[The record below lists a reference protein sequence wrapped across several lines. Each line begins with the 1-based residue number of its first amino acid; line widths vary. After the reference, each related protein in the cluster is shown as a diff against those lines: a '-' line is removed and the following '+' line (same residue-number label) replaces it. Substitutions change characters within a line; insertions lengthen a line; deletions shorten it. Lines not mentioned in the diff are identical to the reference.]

1 MDVFDLQASLRLDKS
16 SYDQGLDDAKESAG
30 GLGSALSKGLGLAAK
45 AGAAAVTVAAG
56 AVTLVAK
63 EAIQGYAQCEQLVG
77 GMQKLYGDASDKAL
91 EYAKNAWATAGMSA
105 NEYMET
111 TTSFTA
117 ALVQSLGGDTA
128 KAADMADV
136 AMRAMS
142 DNINTFGTDME
153 SVQNAFQGF
162 SKQNYTMLDNLKL
175 GYGGT
180 KEEMQRLIDDANK
193 YRATIGETSD
203 LSIDSFADIVEAI
216 QSVQEEQGI
225 AGTTA
230 KEAMTTIEGSASA
243 TKAAW
248 QNVVTAIAGGGD
260 LSEAMDNLV
269 TAVFGSEE
277 GEGLLAQIIPRL
289 ETVMEGVGEFIA
301 KASPFISEK
310 LPELVT
316 AILPSLLQS
325 AVSLV
330 GALVAALPGILQAV
344 WDSLVTLITEAI
356 PTIKQA
362 FSDMNSGVIDTLL
375 TNLPQIL
382 DSGVQWVSNLVNGI
396 LQAIPQVL
404 TTIGSMVSELISM
417 LMENMPHFL
426 QAGVD
431 LILNVVD
438 GITSNLPA
446 IISAIFQV
454 ITELLQSILTHLPEF
469 LQKGIEIIGELAAGL
484 IRAIPDLLAAIPQV
498 LSEAANAF
506 FSFDWISIGS
516 NIIQG
521 VVDGIINAGGAI
533 WDALVGVAQ
542 DAWNGVLDFFGI
554 HSPSTLFRDTV
565 GKNLMLGMAE
575 GVEENNPTRDIVGV
589 MDDVFNGVRGAID
602 GENLS
607 VPVSASVVAPKSDV
621 LFGVQLQ
628 QLLSMCNEYFP
639 QFANSKVVLDAGAL
653 VGEMLPAIDE
663 GLADLAA
670 FSV

>member
-16 SYDQGLDDAKESAG
+16 SYDQGLDEAKESAG

-45 AGAAAVTVAAG
+45 AGAAAVTAAAG

-63 EAIQGYAQCEQLVG
+63 EAIQGYAQYEQLVG

-142 DNINTFGTDME
+142 DNVNTFGTDME

-203 LSIDSFADIVEAI
+203 LSIDSFADVVEAI

-248 QNVVTAIAGGGD
+248 QNVMAAIAGGGD

-289 ETVMEGVGEFIA
+289 ETVMEGIGEFIA

-382 DSGVQWVSNLVNGI
+382 NSGVQWVSNLVDGI

-431 LILNVVD
+431 LILNIVD

-589 MDDVFNGVRGAID
+589 MNDVFNGVQGAID

-607 VPVSASVVAPKSDV
+607 VPVSAGVVAPKSDAW
-621 LFGVQLQ
+621 FGVQLQ

-663 GLADLAA
+663 GLADSAA